1 MKNLLKSFLAF
12 CFLYSMSAIAQP
24 TISASGVLS
33 TIGDV
38 VVYTTDTT
46 TSFNP
51 GSSGANQ
58 TWNFTGLHAHTSS
71 STIYVDPST
80 TPFASDFPAANIAGT
95 SGQNIVYIFQSNN
108 RIENYGAAT
117 ATVSMPYM
125 DPEDLIHFPFSMGS
139 SYTDSWMAVFNSGA
153 YTFYRTGTTTVTAD
167 GYGTLQTPVGSYVN
181 ALRVHLVQN
190 YQDSTFI
197 GVPYIITYSND
208 EYMWYE
214 NGTHS
219 VISTMYEFTSSLG
232 GTTQRTNYL
241 QSINGVNSLP
251 NKNALV
257 ISPNP
262 AVETINLSLTEAGN
276 TQAEVVIYN
285 SIGEKVKSLSG
296 ENFPVGT
303 NNIQIN
309 IADLPQGIYFLH
321 LINDGV
327 PSIAKQF
334 EILK

>member
-1 MKNLLKSFLAF
+1 
-12 CFLYSMSAIAQP
+12 
-24 TISASGVLS
+24 
-33 TIGDV
+33 
-38 VVYTTDTT
+38 
-46 TSFNP
+46 
-51 GSSGANQ
+51 
-58 TWNFTGLHAHTSS
+58 
-71 STIYVDPST
+71 
-80 TPFASDFPAANIAGT
+80 
-95 SGQNIVYIFQSNN
+95 
-108 RIENYGAAT
+108 
-117 ATVSMPYM
+117 
-125 DPEDLIHFPFSMGS
+125 
-139 SYTDSWMAVFNSGA
+139 
-153 YTFYRTGTTTVTAD
+153 
-167 GYGTLQTPVGSYVN
+167 
-181 ALRVHLVQN
+181 
-190 YQDSTFI
+190 
-197 GVPYIITYSND
+197 
-208 EYMWYE
+208 MWYE

-296 ENFPVGT
+296 ENFPIGT